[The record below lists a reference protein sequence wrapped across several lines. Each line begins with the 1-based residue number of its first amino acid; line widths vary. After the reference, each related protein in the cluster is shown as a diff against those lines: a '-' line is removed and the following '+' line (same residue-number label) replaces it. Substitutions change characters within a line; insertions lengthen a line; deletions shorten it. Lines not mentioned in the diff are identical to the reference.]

1 MSKICLNMIV
11 KDEEHIIEET
21 LTKLVNQIKFSYW
34 VICDTGSTDN
44 TREII
49 KTFFKKEKILGE
61 LLEHKWVDFGHNR
74 TLALQGAY
82 KKADYIFIF
91 DADDTIH
98 GNVNIPKMFHDM
110 YKMKFGSGFT
120 YYRPLFI
127 TAHKKSKFVGV
138 LHEYLALEE
147 GTPSEGVIEGEY
159 YVESGKT
166 GSRSR
171 DSDKYL
177 KDANILKE
185 AYKKEIKEGGS
196 LAGRYA
202 FYCAQSF
209 KDCNHDDDSI
219 EWYELVV
226 EKLNNWNQEKYY
238 SCLMLGHHYKKKGN
252 FQKSLEYFLKSE
264 NFDSDR
270 SEGIIYAAELLNQK
284 GIHSLVIL
292 LYEKYKN
299 YNKYPKQKLF
309 LNEDCYKDIFEF
321 NASISAFLTNNKV
334 LKYSCIK
341 TILLNNIANFEIIDR
356 CFKNLR
362 FSVREMNDDKD
373 TLGLFYRLSS
383 YIQYTNEPK
392 EMCILWNILFTK
404 NRSLLSKSVVFEKVS
419 SNRNNVFL
427 SITSS
432 SKQLSLFTETVNSIL
447 NHWDDVKEID
457 YWFCVDENSN
467 EKDREEMK
475 KLFPFINFYMKNN
488 EETGQR
494 ESMNI
499 IWEKLN
505 EMKPK
510 YWIHIEDNFLFYIKR
525 SYIKD
530 SINFLESHTDIKQV
544 LFNRGYSEKIEDVII
559 RGYTYVSP
567 GFMVHD
573 YKIGT
578 FPYKNNHYWPHYSF
592 LPSIID
598 VNTILKLGKYEST
611 NTFFERD
618 YADKWF
624 KEGYKSAF
632 FDMVSCCRIKNVP
645 TKEIDTEKNTDFT
658 FIPGLD
664 HIGDDI
670 LFIEDSFSLEKFK
683 QIALLQPDCIGFNTL
698 GFFKKK
704 IDMKN
709 LQHSNFFKEKDG
721 LYVKNTIILAENV

>member
-1 MSKICLNMIV
+1 MIV

-21 LTKLVNQIKFSYW
+21 LSKLVKQIKFSYW

-49 KTFFKKEKILGE
+49 KNFFKKEGTPGE
-61 LLEHKWVDFGHNR
+61 LLEHEWVDFGHNR

-185 AYKKEIKEGGS
+185 AYKKEVKEGGS
-196 LAGRYA
+196 LCGRYA

-209 KDCNHDDDSI
+209 KDCNHIDESI

-226 EKLNNWNQEKYY
+226 EKLDNWNQEKYY
-238 SCLMLGHHYKKKGN
+238 SCLMLGQHYKKKEN
-252 FQKSLEYFLKSE
+252 FQKSLEYFLKAE
-264 NFDSDR
+264 KFDPER
-270 SEGIIYAAELLNQK
+270 SEGIIYAAELLNQT

-299 YNKYPKQKLF
+299 YNKYPQQKLF
-309 LNEDCYKDIFEF
+309 LHQDCYKDIFEF
-321 NASISAFLTNNKV
+321 NVSISAFSTNNSI

-341 TILLNNIANFEIIDR
+341 TILLNNVATLEIIDR

-362 FSVREMNDDKD
+362 FSVREMNEDKD

-383 YIQYTNEPK
+383 YIQYTDEPK
-392 EMCILWNILFTK
+392 EMSILWNILFTK
-404 NRSLLSKSVVFEKVS
+404 NRSLLTKPVVFEKVS
-419 SNRNNVFL
+419 CNRNNVFL
-427 SITSS
+427 SITSC
-432 SKQLSLFTETVNSIL
+432 KRLSLFTETVNSIL
-447 NHWDDVKEID
+447 NHWEDVKEID
-457 YWFCVDENSN
+457 YWFCVDDNSD
-467 EKDREEMK
+467 EKDRNEMK

-488 EETGQR
+488 EETGKR

-510 YWIHIEDNFLFYIKR
+510 YWIHIEEDFLFI
-525 SYIKD
+525 
-530 SINFLESHTDIKQV
+530 
-544 LFNRGYSEKIEDVII
+544 
-559 RGYTYVSP
+559 
-567 GFMVHD
+567 
-573 YKIGT
+573 
-578 FPYKNNHYWPHYSF
+578 
-592 LPSIID
+592 
-598 VNTILKLGKYEST
+598 
-611 NTFFERD
+611 
-618 YADKWF
+618 
-624 KEGYKSAF
+624 
-632 FDMVSCCRIKNVP
+632 
-645 TKEIDTEKNTDFT
+645 
-658 FIPGLD
+658 
-664 HIGDDI
+664 
-670 LFIEDSFSLEKFK
+670 
-683 QIALLQPDCIGFNTL
+683 
-698 GFFKKK
+698 
-704 IDMKN
+704 
-709 LQHSNFFKEKDG
+709 
-721 LYVKNTIILAENV
+721 